1 MCSSVHLPTEFLTES
16 KGIYLLQCTIS
27 VLPASLHVALNKKQ
41 QEEEEMAEMG
51 ARTSVLED
59 KMEKFYS
66 TIKSRLLVS
75 EVMARIEAGSEF
87 SFDFLLLLVLA
98 GVISFFG
105 LLENSSVTLVASML
119 GES

>member
-1 MCSSVHLPTEFLTES
+1 
-16 KGIYLLQCTIS
+16 
-27 VLPASLHVALNKKQ
+27 
-41 QEEEEMAEMG
+41 
-51 ARTSVLED
+51 
-59 KMEKFYS
+59 MEKFYS